1 MKGTPARSL
10 RQIGRAAM
18 NAALAAVLA
27 IGLVSSWSIG
37 DKAYAD
43 TGSVWISNNGTETYD
58 GYTTNFFTANGQ
70 VAWCSQPNLSTA
82 AGAYSYWTT
91 RGDASTAWTAYA
103 VAMLYADTSSIFDKD
118 PRVGR
123 PLTSLDNNPVKDGVG
138 AYLDRIRDSC
148 NNDDSWYTRSH
159 VLLSYA
165 ANEAMSGWCDPF
177 KGCTNRGDWEAQCSE
192 FWNACWTVASG
203 GCLPGV
209 SQAECDELRAV
220 AQTSEIAFTNTS
232 GTQSVTWL
240 AKIGVGYGAIDL
252 SKASDDASI
261 TEGNPMYDLSG
272 ARYGIYRSWD
282 DAASRASEAASMT
295 TDGNGYAWC
304 GRLSQGTYYVRETA
318 APAGYEVDD
327 AIYEVY
333 VKAGSTARVNGDQ
346 VSDEVASLTG
356 GPTLAKYDA
365 EGAYIEGGNQPQGD
379 ASLALAEYTIKYY
392 AANDASGTQTRTWVL
407 RTDANGQIDLAK
419 AKDSFE
425 VDGQTYSYKVSGDDF
440 YEHRGSVC
448 LPLGTVTV
456 QETRAPQGYLLPN
469 PAPVR
474 VGHIK
479 QGHTSSIIW
488 EDGKAVQDENTGASK
503 QADGETVVRCG
514 LSIDKSDF
522 ENKQYA
528 ALGGAELDGAVF
540 EVVNNSKHDVRVGG
554 VLYGNGEVVATLTV
568 ADGRATTDADGD
580 GVDRTLPFGTYTVR
594 ETIAGEGYTIS
605 EDVVNVTGD
614 DFSRDGAVIE
624 KKRAD
629 GEGIENKV
637 KRGDV
642 EFTKADA
649 STGKRLAGVAFSITS
664 DTTGESHVA
673 VTDGNG
679 YFSSSSAKHSENTN
693 ANDKAV
699 TYEDGEAVVDSS
711 KLDANA
717 GVWFGA
723 WGEGKMTAAD
733 DSLGAL
739 PWDTYTVREL
749 RCEGNSGLQLVSDIK
764 LVVSKDKVSVT
775 LGTIDDTVPTV
786 STTAFSG
793 ELGNKKIVADAEAV
807 ELCDRV
813 AYSGV
818 VPGFE
823 YTVRGTV
830 YDKSTGAPLMI
841 DGKKVCAEKPFT
853 AEGTSGQLE
862 MEFTLADTSAI
873 ADGAKLVVF
882 EDLYQG
888 REKVASHADISDSE
902 QTIAVA
908 RPKIGTTALDGESA
922 THDAVRDTEMGVVDS
937 VAYKGCIPGREYKV
951 CGKLVDK
958 ATGEAIR
965 DAAGVEVCAQT
976 TFTPDAADGTVE
988 VVFAFDGSNLAE
1000 GTQMV
1005 AFETLT
1011 RNGREMAVHAD
1022 VEDAAQTVTVT
1033 VPGVATTATDEA
1045 DGDKTVAADPASGVV
1060 DTVEL
1065 TGLVVG
1071 REYTL
1076 RAALMS
1082 VDADGNAAPLQSG
1095 GEPVRAEKTFTATE
1109 ANMTVDMPM
1118 AFDSSAL
1125 AEGAKLVA
1133 FEELARGEAVIAD
1146 HKDASDEG
1154 QTVTVAH
1161 PRVGTVAGDA
1171 LDGDKLVSC
1180 DTEMR
1185 VVDTVSYSGVVPGRE
1200 YTVEGT
1206 LMVKS
1211 TYDDGAIAAEPL
1223 LRGGEPVVASATFTP
1238 EGTEGTATVEFAFDG
1253 SDLPE
1258 GTELVAFEKLL
1269 RAGAEVASHEDAADT
1284 GQTVTV
1290 IKPILRTTALDSVD
1304 GDKVVASDPEACV
1317 VDKVAFA
1324 NAAPGKAYRVVGE
1337 LVELDADGQPGQV
1350 VARGET
1356 AFTAEKASG
1365 EVEVRFDVDATALV
1379 GKKLVVFEH
1388 LYRGETMICEHADAD
1403 DADQTIDEVRKPE
1416 IATIA
1421 ADVVDGDKAAVADRS
1436 LKIGD
1441 EVRLSGVVPGREY
1454 TLRASVIVLSPV
1466 IGEDGQTQGW
1476 EKVGEVDGAPMGETT
1491 FTADAADCTQ
1501 KVELP
1506 EMSEVPLSDEAAWL
1520 EVLKGASG
1528 KHSWRAWERLCFDGK
1543 LAAERSRIAHERTG
1557 ESMNDWDARTWCD
1570 ENGIDPVA
1578 SDWQASLV
1586 AQGASFLAGR
1596 RLGGRINLADAAAR
1610 AVSCAVSGGTGYH
1623 TERDFANDPSLG
1635 ELAYLVATGAE
1646 GYRCPLLTTWL
1657 EETTAEAEKEYREAT
1672 ARKSDSSYHYVR
1684 SIGERIE
1691 LKMGERAWDDAVEE
1705 VGRLIE
1711 PWRAERAAHIAAFK
1725 DSDAPA
1731 AVAYRSRAEHLNENV
1746 EALQEV
1752 APDDLRPSDISASL
1766 GSTWIP
1772 ADDVKDFMIEEI
1784 GLTWVSSEDKIIV
1797 SYSPV
1802 TAKWSVKAP
1811 GVSWKPEGLEKWG
1824 TDRVDPIEMIKSSLN
1839 CARVTVRDAQVEIDP
1854 ISGEEKIKKVVNPA
1868 ETLAAQQKQSALE
1881 DRFAAW
1887 VWEDEKR
1894 ASRLAKEYNERF
1906 NSIVPRAFDG
1916 AELRFPD
1923 MNSGIALR
1931 PWQRDAVARILQGRT
1946 GTLLAHTVGAGKT
1959 MEFCAGAMESKR
1971 LGLCNKP
1978 MIVVPNHLV
1987 DQTAAEFLTLYPAA
2001 RLLVARKE
2009 DFKKENRRALMAR
2022 TATGDWDSIIVG
2034 QSQFEMLP
2042 LSPAAQKTYVQQRID
2057 EFQEACRIAKEQAG
2071 KRDPTVKEM
2080 ERQLARFQARME
2092 ALIKEE
2098 RKDDAGGITFD
2109 ATGVDMLVVD
2119 EAHAYKNL
2127 ALQTKMSRVA
2137 GVASHGSQRS
2147 EDMLMKTRWLHERYG
2162 GRNIVFATGTPVS
2175 NSMVELYNMQTY
2187 LDPETLRSMGINCFD
2202 EWATTFGKREVSFE
2216 ITPEGGGYQQKERFS
2231 RFVNMPELMS
2241 AARTFSDIKMAADID
2256 LKLPECEVHAV
2267 AVQPTEEQKAAVED
2281 LIARAERLRE
2291 GHVDPTVDNMLKVT
2305 GDGRKV
2311 ALDVRLLDP
2320 ESATDDIE
2328 PGGKIE
2334 ACAENVRRIWKD
2346 TADQRGAQLVFC
2358 DTSTPASGKW
2368 NIYEDLKRR
2377 LVDLGI
2383 PSAQIAFVH
2392 DAGDKPERKEALF
2405 ARVREGDVRVLI
2417 GSTEKMGT
2425 GTNVQDRLAATHDLD
2440 CPWRPADL
2448 EQRQGRIMRQGNR
2461 FEHVDVFRYVCV
2473 GTFDS
2478 YLYQLVEGKQRF
2490 VSQVFSSDAGAREV
2504 GDLDDAVT
2512 LSYSQMKAAAAG
2524 DDRIRER
2531 MELENKVTRL
2541 TMLKQTHE
2549 GQARRASRR
2558 AEETLPKRIADAQ
2571 ETLAAAKADAARTL
2585 SGWEASGMAIS
2596 GRSYADKKEAGA
2608 ALRAAADRVPAGLSQ
2623 EIGSYR
2629 GLSVM
2634 ARMEAAT
2641 GLPTLG
2647 LSGERTFWV
2656 SRSAYV
2662 QPIRNVDSLDK
2673 IADMVLEA
2681 PARLEAEIAEAKAE
2695 LEAARTAAEAP
2706 FPQAEELASALARI
2720 SVLDEE
2726 LGIAPGDAPEDDD
2739 APSEGGSAIAG
2750 GQRLPASEQDN
2761 ELPAE
2766 LSASLESVT
2775 VKETTEPAAKDS
2787 VMPITKM
2794 AGQYDPDD
2802 PPTVQLACLM
2812 DDLTKFTYHRI
2823 NGRPAPDMPAGG
2835 PRETSELIAKLA
2847 AELGPAGD
2855 KWMARVEELRNVVRK
2870 RNEKN
2875 AAGADGGAKAKGQQP
2890 HAQAKSRF
2898 KRK

>member
-27 IGLVSSWSIG
+27 IGLVPSWSIG

-138 AYLDRIRDSC
+138 AYLDRIRDSY

-261 TEGNPMYDLSG
+261 TDGNPMYDLSG

-976 TFTPDAADGTVE
+976 TFTPDAADGAVE

-1337 LVELDADGQPGQV
+1337 LVELDGDGQPGQV

-1501 KVELP
+1501 KVELTVP
-1506 EMSEVPLSDEAAWL
+1506 ALSIEGCKLVVTERLYRGKVEVADHVSQDDAGQTIEVTSSRIGTTATDGLDGDKNVVADFRAKIVDAIAYENLVPGVEHTAIGLLMDKGTCTPVLVGAESDEQYAELSEQARGL
-1520 EVLKGASG
+1520 AEMLVRAIDGDEVGEVEGDDAS
-1528 KHSWRAWERLCFDGK
+1528 S
-1543 LAAERSRIAHERTG
+1543 
-1557 ESMNDWDARTWCD
+1557 
-1570 ENGIDPVA
+1570 
-1578 SDWQASLV
+1578 
-1586 AQGASFLAGR
+1586 
-1596 RLGGRINLADAAAR
+1596 
-1610 AVSCAVSGGTGYH
+1610 
-1623 TERDFANDPSLG
+1623 
-1635 ELAYLVATGAE
+1635 
-1646 GYRCPLLTTWL
+1646 
-1657 EETTAEAEKEYREAT
+1657 AEAE
-1672 ARKSDSSYHYVR
+1672 
-1684 SIGERIE
+1684 G
-1691 LKMGERAWDDAVEE
+1691 
-1705 VGRLIE
+1705 
-1711 PWRAERAAHIAAFK
+1711 
-1725 DSDAPA
+1725 
-1731 AVAYRSRAEHLNENV
+1731 
-1746 EALQEV
+1746 
-1752 APDDLRPSDISASL
+1752 
-1766 GSTWIP
+1766 
-1772 ADDVKDFMIEEI
+1772 
-1784 GLTWVSSEDKIIV
+1784 
-1797 SYSPV
+1797 
-1802 TAKWSVKAP
+1802 
-1811 GVSWKPEGLEKWG
+1811 
-1824 TDRVDPIEMIKSSLN
+1824 
-1839 CARVTVRDAQVEIDP
+1839 
-1854 ISGEEKIKKVVNPA
+1854 
-1868 ETLAAQQKQSALE
+1868 
-1881 DRFAAW
+1881 
-1887 VWEDEKR
+1887 
-1894 ASRLAKEYNERF
+1894 
-1906 NSIVPRAFDG
+1906 
-1916 AELRFPD
+1916 
-1923 MNSGIALR
+1923 
-1931 PWQRDAVARILQGRT
+1931 
-1946 GTLLAHTVGAGKT
+1946 
-1959 MEFCAGAMESKR
+1959 
-1971 LGLCNKP
+1971 
-1978 MIVVPNHLV
+1978 
-1987 DQTAAEFLTLYPAA
+1987 
-2001 RLLVARKE
+2001 
-2009 DFKKENRRALMAR
+2009 
-2022 TATGDWDSIIVG
+2022 
-2034 QSQFEMLP
+2034 
-2042 LSPAAQKTYVQQRID
+2042 
-2057 EFQEACRIAKEQAG
+2057 
-2071 KRDPTVKEM
+2071 
-2080 ERQLARFQARME
+2080 
-2092 ALIKEE
+2092 
-2098 RKDDAGGITFD
+2098 
-2109 ATGVDMLVVD
+2109 D
-2119 EAHAYKNL
+2119 EA
-2127 ALQTKMSRVA
+2127 
-2137 GVASHGSQRS
+2137 
-2147 EDMLMKTRWLHERYG
+2147 D
-2162 GRNIVFATGTPVS
+2162 GT
-2175 NSMVELYNMQTY
+2175 
-2187 LDPETLRSMGINCFD
+2187 
-2202 EWATTFGKREVSFE
+2202 
-2216 ITPEGGGYQQKERFS
+2216 
-2231 RFVNMPELMS
+2231 
-2241 AARTFSDIKMAADID
+2241 
-2256 LKLPECEVHAV
+2256 
-2267 AVQPTEEQKAAVED
+2267 
-2281 LIARAERLRE
+2281 
-2291 GHVDPTVDNMLKVT
+2291 
-2305 GDGRKV
+2305 
-2311 ALDVRLLDP
+2311 
-2320 ESATDDIE
+2320 
-2328 PGGKIE
+2328 
-2334 ACAENVRRIWKD
+2334 
-2346 TADQRGAQLVFC
+2346 
-2358 DTSTPASGKW
+2358 
-2368 NIYEDLKRR
+2368 
-2377 LVDLGI
+2377 
-2383 PSAQIAFVH
+2383 
-2392 DAGDKPERKEALF
+2392 
-2405 ARVREGDVRVLI
+2405 
-2417 GSTEKMGT
+2417 
-2425 GTNVQDRLAATHDLD
+2425 
-2440 CPWRPADL
+2440 
-2448 EQRQGRIMRQGNR
+2448 
-2461 FEHVDVFRYVCV
+2461 
-2473 GTFDS
+2473 
-2478 YLYQLVEGKQRF
+2478 
-2490 VSQVFSSDAGAREV
+2490 SSDAGAIDEAAARAELAAAFAGAHKTGEMDLATLKQKVAEAYPELADHLVWSETAFTPEEADGEV
-2504 GDLDDAVT
+2504 EVTFDFDASRWLETSGCEATVFEMLVRDGQLAAVHADIDDEGQTVAIVPPGIGTELTDTTDGDHAVQPSTTAKLVDTVSYENLIPGKSYKLSGKLMDKQTGEAVLVDGAEVTAEAEFTPEEASGTAEVTFEFDSTGLTGKSIVCFERLDKEGLEVAVHADIDDEAQT
-2512 LSYSQMKAAAAG
+2512 VTVDVPGAPIDETVGEAYDDTGAAIGYAAAG
-2524 DDRIRER
+2524 
-2531 MELENKVTRL
+2531 
-2541 TMLKQTHE
+2541 
-2549 GQARRASRR
+2549 AA
-2558 AEETLPKRIADAQ
+2558 A
-2571 ETLAAAKADAARTL
+2571 LAAAGTGAVAWGLRRRRKADDEDAA
-2585 SGWEASGMAIS
+2585 
-2596 GRSYADKKEAGA
+2596 
-2608 ALRAAADRVPAGLSQ
+2608 Q
-2623 EIGSYR
+2623 
-2629 GLSVM
+2629 
-2634 ARMEAAT
+2634 
-2641 GLPTLG
+2641 
-2647 LSGERTFWV
+2647 
-2656 SRSAYV
+2656 
-2662 QPIRNVDSLDK
+2662 
-2673 IADMVLEA
+2673 
-2681 PARLEAEIAEAKAE
+2681 
-2695 LEAARTAAEAP
+2695 
-2706 FPQAEELASALARI
+2706 
-2720 SVLDEE
+2720 
-2726 LGIAPGDAPEDDD
+2726 
-2739 APSEGGSAIAG
+2739 
-2750 GQRLPASEQDN
+2750 
-2761 ELPAE
+2761 
-2766 LSASLESVT
+2766 
-2775 VKETTEPAAKDS
+2775 
-2787 VMPITKM
+2787 
-2794 AGQYDPDD
+2794 
-2802 PPTVQLACLM
+2802 
-2812 DDLTKFTYHRI
+2812 H
-2823 NGRPAPDMPAGG
+2823 
-2835 PRETSELIAKLA
+2835 
-2847 AELGPAGD
+2847 
-2855 KWMARVEELRNVVRK
+2855 
-2870 RNEKN
+2870 
-2875 AAGADGGAKAKGQQP
+2875 
-2890 HAQAKSRF
+2890 
-2898 KRK
+2898 

>member
-27 IGLVSSWSIG
+27 IGLVPSWSIG

-138 AYLDRIRDSC
+138 AYLDRIRDSY
-148 NNDDSWYTRSH
+148 NNDDSWCTRSH

-261 TEGNPMYDLSG
+261 TDGNPMYDLSG
-272 ARYGIYRSWD
+272 SRYGIYRSWD

-1403 DADQTIDEVRKPE
+1403 DADQTIDEVRTPE

-1476 EKVGEVDGAPMGETT
+1476 EKVREVDGAPMGETT

-1501 KVELP
+1501 KVELTVP
-1506 EMSEVPLSDEAAWL
+1506 ALSIEGCKLVVTERLYRGKVEVADHVSQDDAGQTIEVTSSRIGTTATDGLDGDKNVVADFRAKIVDAIAYENLVPGVEHTAIGLLMDKGTCTPVLVGAESDEQYAELSEQARGL
-1520 EVLKGASG
+1520 AEMLVRAIDGDEVGEVEGDDAS
-1528 KHSWRAWERLCFDGK
+1528 S
-1543 LAAERSRIAHERTG
+1543 
-1557 ESMNDWDARTWCD
+1557 
-1570 ENGIDPVA
+1570 
-1578 SDWQASLV
+1578 
-1586 AQGASFLAGR
+1586 
-1596 RLGGRINLADAAAR
+1596 
-1610 AVSCAVSGGTGYH
+1610 
-1623 TERDFANDPSLG
+1623 
-1635 ELAYLVATGAE
+1635 
-1646 GYRCPLLTTWL
+1646 
-1657 EETTAEAEKEYREAT
+1657 AEAE
-1672 ARKSDSSYHYVR
+1672 
-1684 SIGERIE
+1684 G
-1691 LKMGERAWDDAVEE
+1691 
-1705 VGRLIE
+1705 
-1711 PWRAERAAHIAAFK
+1711 
-1725 DSDAPA
+1725 
-1731 AVAYRSRAEHLNENV
+1731 
-1746 EALQEV
+1746 
-1752 APDDLRPSDISASL
+1752 
-1766 GSTWIP
+1766 
-1772 ADDVKDFMIEEI
+1772 
-1784 GLTWVSSEDKIIV
+1784 
-1797 SYSPV
+1797 
-1802 TAKWSVKAP
+1802 
-1811 GVSWKPEGLEKWG
+1811 
-1824 TDRVDPIEMIKSSLN
+1824 
-1839 CARVTVRDAQVEIDP
+1839 
-1854 ISGEEKIKKVVNPA
+1854 
-1868 ETLAAQQKQSALE
+1868 
-1881 DRFAAW
+1881 
-1887 VWEDEKR
+1887 
-1894 ASRLAKEYNERF
+1894 
-1906 NSIVPRAFDG
+1906 
-1916 AELRFPD
+1916 
-1923 MNSGIALR
+1923 
-1931 PWQRDAVARILQGRT
+1931 
-1946 GTLLAHTVGAGKT
+1946 
-1959 MEFCAGAMESKR
+1959 
-1971 LGLCNKP
+1971 
-1978 MIVVPNHLV
+1978 
-1987 DQTAAEFLTLYPAA
+1987 
-2001 RLLVARKE
+2001 
-2009 DFKKENRRALMAR
+2009 
-2022 TATGDWDSIIVG
+2022 
-2034 QSQFEMLP
+2034 
-2042 LSPAAQKTYVQQRID
+2042 
-2057 EFQEACRIAKEQAG
+2057 
-2071 KRDPTVKEM
+2071 
-2080 ERQLARFQARME
+2080 
-2092 ALIKEE
+2092 
-2098 RKDDAGGITFD
+2098 
-2109 ATGVDMLVVD
+2109 D
-2119 EAHAYKNL
+2119 EA
-2127 ALQTKMSRVA
+2127 
-2137 GVASHGSQRS
+2137 
-2147 EDMLMKTRWLHERYG
+2147 D
-2162 GRNIVFATGTPVS
+2162 GT
-2175 NSMVELYNMQTY
+2175 
-2187 LDPETLRSMGINCFD
+2187 
-2202 EWATTFGKREVSFE
+2202 
-2216 ITPEGGGYQQKERFS
+2216 
-2231 RFVNMPELMS
+2231 
-2241 AARTFSDIKMAADID
+2241 
-2256 LKLPECEVHAV
+2256 
-2267 AVQPTEEQKAAVED
+2267 
-2281 LIARAERLRE
+2281 
-2291 GHVDPTVDNMLKVT
+2291 
-2305 GDGRKV
+2305 
-2311 ALDVRLLDP
+2311 
-2320 ESATDDIE
+2320 
-2328 PGGKIE
+2328 
-2334 ACAENVRRIWKD
+2334 
-2346 TADQRGAQLVFC
+2346 
-2358 DTSTPASGKW
+2358 
-2368 NIYEDLKRR
+2368 
-2377 LVDLGI
+2377 
-2383 PSAQIAFVH
+2383 
-2392 DAGDKPERKEALF
+2392 
-2405 ARVREGDVRVLI
+2405 
-2417 GSTEKMGT
+2417 
-2425 GTNVQDRLAATHDLD
+2425 
-2440 CPWRPADL
+2440 
-2448 EQRQGRIMRQGNR
+2448 
-2461 FEHVDVFRYVCV
+2461 
-2473 GTFDS
+2473 
-2478 YLYQLVEGKQRF
+2478 
-2490 VSQVFSSDAGAREV
+2490 SSDAGAIDEAAARAELAAAFAGAHKTGEMDLATLKQKVAEAYPELADHLVWSETAFTPEEADGEV
-2504 GDLDDAVT
+2504 EVTFDFDASRWLETSGCEATVFEMLVRDGQLAAVHADIDDEGQTVAIVPPGIGTELTDTTDGDHAVQPSTTAKLVDTVSYENLIPGKSYKLSGKLMDKQTGEAVLVDGAEVTAEAEFTPEEASGTAEVTFEFDSTGLTGKSIVCFERLDKEGLEVAVHADIDDEAQT
-2512 LSYSQMKAAAAG
+2512 VTVDVPGAPVDETVGEAYDDTGAAIGYAAAG
-2524 DDRIRER
+2524 
-2531 MELENKVTRL
+2531 
-2541 TMLKQTHE
+2541 
-2549 GQARRASRR
+2549 AA
-2558 AEETLPKRIADAQ
+2558 A
-2571 ETLAAAKADAARTL
+2571 LAAAGTGAVAWGLRRRRKADDEDAA
-2585 SGWEASGMAIS
+2585 
-2596 GRSYADKKEAGA
+2596 
-2608 ALRAAADRVPAGLSQ
+2608 Q
-2623 EIGSYR
+2623 
-2629 GLSVM
+2629 
-2634 ARMEAAT
+2634 
-2641 GLPTLG
+2641 
-2647 LSGERTFWV
+2647 
-2656 SRSAYV
+2656 
-2662 QPIRNVDSLDK
+2662 
-2673 IADMVLEA
+2673 
-2681 PARLEAEIAEAKAE
+2681 
-2695 LEAARTAAEAP
+2695 
-2706 FPQAEELASALARI
+2706 
-2720 SVLDEE
+2720 
-2726 LGIAPGDAPEDDD
+2726 
-2739 APSEGGSAIAG
+2739 
-2750 GQRLPASEQDN
+2750 
-2761 ELPAE
+2761 
-2766 LSASLESVT
+2766 
-2775 VKETTEPAAKDS
+2775 
-2787 VMPITKM
+2787 
-2794 AGQYDPDD
+2794 
-2802 PPTVQLACLM
+2802 
-2812 DDLTKFTYHRI
+2812 H
-2823 NGRPAPDMPAGG
+2823 
-2835 PRETSELIAKLA
+2835 
-2847 AELGPAGD
+2847 
-2855 KWMARVEELRNVVRK
+2855 
-2870 RNEKN
+2870 
-2875 AAGADGGAKAKGQQP
+2875 
-2890 HAQAKSRF
+2890 
-2898 KRK
+2898 

>member
-27 IGLVSSWSIG
+27 IGLVPSWSIG

-261 TEGNPMYDLSG
+261 TDGNPMYDLSG

-282 DAASRASEAASMT
+282 DASSRASEAASMT

-488 EDGKAVQDENTGASK
+488 EDGKAVQDEHTGASK

-1284 GQTVTV
+1284 GQTVTA

-1501 KVELP
+1501 KVELTVP
-1506 EMSEVPLSDEAAWL
+1506 ALSIEGCKLVVTERLYRGKVEVADHVSQDDAGQTIEVTSSRIGTTATDGFDGDKNVVADFRAKILDAIAYENLVPGVEHTAIGLLMDKGTCTPVLVGAESDEQYAELSEQARGL
-1520 EVLKGASG
+1520 AEMLVRAIDGDEVGEVEGDDAS
-1528 KHSWRAWERLCFDGK
+1528 S
-1543 LAAERSRIAHERTG
+1543 
-1557 ESMNDWDARTWCD
+1557 
-1570 ENGIDPVA
+1570 
-1578 SDWQASLV
+1578 
-1586 AQGASFLAGR
+1586 
-1596 RLGGRINLADAAAR
+1596 
-1610 AVSCAVSGGTGYH
+1610 
-1623 TERDFANDPSLG
+1623 
-1635 ELAYLVATGAE
+1635 
-1646 GYRCPLLTTWL
+1646 
-1657 EETTAEAEKEYREAT
+1657 AEAE
-1672 ARKSDSSYHYVR
+1672 
-1684 SIGERIE
+1684 G
-1691 LKMGERAWDDAVEE
+1691 
-1705 VGRLIE
+1705 
-1711 PWRAERAAHIAAFK
+1711 
-1725 DSDAPA
+1725 
-1731 AVAYRSRAEHLNENV
+1731 
-1746 EALQEV
+1746 
-1752 APDDLRPSDISASL
+1752 
-1766 GSTWIP
+1766 
-1772 ADDVKDFMIEEI
+1772 
-1784 GLTWVSSEDKIIV
+1784 
-1797 SYSPV
+1797 
-1802 TAKWSVKAP
+1802 
-1811 GVSWKPEGLEKWG
+1811 
-1824 TDRVDPIEMIKSSLN
+1824 
-1839 CARVTVRDAQVEIDP
+1839 
-1854 ISGEEKIKKVVNPA
+1854 
-1868 ETLAAQQKQSALE
+1868 
-1881 DRFAAW
+1881 
-1887 VWEDEKR
+1887 
-1894 ASRLAKEYNERF
+1894 
-1906 NSIVPRAFDG
+1906 
-1916 AELRFPD
+1916 
-1923 MNSGIALR
+1923 
-1931 PWQRDAVARILQGRT
+1931 
-1946 GTLLAHTVGAGKT
+1946 
-1959 MEFCAGAMESKR
+1959 
-1971 LGLCNKP
+1971 
-1978 MIVVPNHLV
+1978 
-1987 DQTAAEFLTLYPAA
+1987 
-2001 RLLVARKE
+2001 
-2009 DFKKENRRALMAR
+2009 
-2022 TATGDWDSIIVG
+2022 
-2034 QSQFEMLP
+2034 
-2042 LSPAAQKTYVQQRID
+2042 
-2057 EFQEACRIAKEQAG
+2057 
-2071 KRDPTVKEM
+2071 
-2080 ERQLARFQARME
+2080 
-2092 ALIKEE
+2092 
-2098 RKDDAGGITFD
+2098 
-2109 ATGVDMLVVD
+2109 D
-2119 EAHAYKNL
+2119 EA
-2127 ALQTKMSRVA
+2127 
-2137 GVASHGSQRS
+2137 
-2147 EDMLMKTRWLHERYG
+2147 D
-2162 GRNIVFATGTPVS
+2162 GT
-2175 NSMVELYNMQTY
+2175 
-2187 LDPETLRSMGINCFD
+2187 
-2202 EWATTFGKREVSFE
+2202 
-2216 ITPEGGGYQQKERFS
+2216 
-2231 RFVNMPELMS
+2231 
-2241 AARTFSDIKMAADID
+2241 
-2256 LKLPECEVHAV
+2256 
-2267 AVQPTEEQKAAVED
+2267 
-2281 LIARAERLRE
+2281 
-2291 GHVDPTVDNMLKVT
+2291 
-2305 GDGRKV
+2305 
-2311 ALDVRLLDP
+2311 
-2320 ESATDDIE
+2320 
-2328 PGGKIE
+2328 
-2334 ACAENVRRIWKD
+2334 
-2346 TADQRGAQLVFC
+2346 
-2358 DTSTPASGKW
+2358 
-2368 NIYEDLKRR
+2368 
-2377 LVDLGI
+2377 
-2383 PSAQIAFVH
+2383 
-2392 DAGDKPERKEALF
+2392 
-2405 ARVREGDVRVLI
+2405 
-2417 GSTEKMGT
+2417 
-2425 GTNVQDRLAATHDLD
+2425 
-2440 CPWRPADL
+2440 
-2448 EQRQGRIMRQGNR
+2448 
-2461 FEHVDVFRYVCV
+2461 
-2473 GTFDS
+2473 
-2478 YLYQLVEGKQRF
+2478 
-2490 VSQVFSSDAGAREV
+2490 SSDAGAIDEAAARAELAAAFAGAHKTGEMDLATLKQKVAEAYPELADHLVWSETAFTPEEADGEV
-2504 GDLDDAVT
+2504 EVTFDFDASRWLETSGCEATVFEMLVRDGQLAAVHADIDDEGQTVAIVPPGIGTELTDTTDGDHAVQPSTTAKLVDTVSYENLIPGKSYKLSGKLMDKQTGKAVLVDGAEVTAEAEFTPEEASGTAEVTFEFDSTGLTGKSIVCFERLDKEGLEVAVHADIDDEAQT
-2512 LSYSQMKAAAAG
+2512 VTVDVPGAPVDETVGEAYDDTGAAIGYAAAG
-2524 DDRIRER
+2524 
-2531 MELENKVTRL
+2531 
-2541 TMLKQTHE
+2541 
-2549 GQARRASRR
+2549 AA
-2558 AEETLPKRIADAQ
+2558 A
-2571 ETLAAAKADAARTL
+2571 LAAAGTGAVAWGLRRRRKADDEDAA
-2585 SGWEASGMAIS
+2585 
-2596 GRSYADKKEAGA
+2596 
-2608 ALRAAADRVPAGLSQ
+2608 Q
-2623 EIGSYR
+2623 
-2629 GLSVM
+2629 
-2634 ARMEAAT
+2634 
-2641 GLPTLG
+2641 
-2647 LSGERTFWV
+2647 
-2656 SRSAYV
+2656 
-2662 QPIRNVDSLDK
+2662 
-2673 IADMVLEA
+2673 
-2681 PARLEAEIAEAKAE
+2681 
-2695 LEAARTAAEAP
+2695 
-2706 FPQAEELASALARI
+2706 
-2720 SVLDEE
+2720 
-2726 LGIAPGDAPEDDD
+2726 
-2739 APSEGGSAIAG
+2739 
-2750 GQRLPASEQDN
+2750 
-2761 ELPAE
+2761 
-2766 LSASLESVT
+2766 
-2775 VKETTEPAAKDS
+2775 
-2787 VMPITKM
+2787 
-2794 AGQYDPDD
+2794 
-2802 PPTVQLACLM
+2802 
-2812 DDLTKFTYHRI
+2812 H
-2823 NGRPAPDMPAGG
+2823 
-2835 PRETSELIAKLA
+2835 
-2847 AELGPAGD
+2847 
-2855 KWMARVEELRNVVRK
+2855 
-2870 RNEKN
+2870 
-2875 AAGADGGAKAKGQQP
+2875 
-2890 HAQAKSRF
+2890 
-2898 KRK
+2898 

>member
-27 IGLVSSWSIG
+27 IGLVPSWSIG

-138 AYLDRIRDSC
+138 AYLDRIRDSY

-261 TEGNPMYDLSG
+261 TDGNPMYDLSG

-862 MEFTLADTSAI
+862 MEFTLADTSSI

-1501 KVELP
+1501 KVELTVP
-1506 EMSEVPLSDEAAWL
+1506 ALSIEGCKLVVTERLYRGKVEVADHVSQDDAGQTIEVTSSRIGTTATDGLDGDKNVVADFRAKIVDAIAYENLVPGVEHTAIGLLMDKGTCTPVLVGAESDEQYAELSEQARGL
-1520 EVLKGASG
+1520 AEMLVRAIDGDEVGEVEGDDAS
-1528 KHSWRAWERLCFDGK
+1528 S
-1543 LAAERSRIAHERTG
+1543 
-1557 ESMNDWDARTWCD
+1557 
-1570 ENGIDPVA
+1570 
-1578 SDWQASLV
+1578 
-1586 AQGASFLAGR
+1586 
-1596 RLGGRINLADAAAR
+1596 
-1610 AVSCAVSGGTGYH
+1610 
-1623 TERDFANDPSLG
+1623 
-1635 ELAYLVATGAE
+1635 
-1646 GYRCPLLTTWL
+1646 
-1657 EETTAEAEKEYREAT
+1657 AEAE
-1672 ARKSDSSYHYVR
+1672 
-1684 SIGERIE
+1684 G
-1691 LKMGERAWDDAVEE
+1691 
-1705 VGRLIE
+1705 
-1711 PWRAERAAHIAAFK
+1711 
-1725 DSDAPA
+1725 
-1731 AVAYRSRAEHLNENV
+1731 
-1746 EALQEV
+1746 
-1752 APDDLRPSDISASL
+1752 
-1766 GSTWIP
+1766 
-1772 ADDVKDFMIEEI
+1772 
-1784 GLTWVSSEDKIIV
+1784 
-1797 SYSPV
+1797 
-1802 TAKWSVKAP
+1802 
-1811 GVSWKPEGLEKWG
+1811 
-1824 TDRVDPIEMIKSSLN
+1824 
-1839 CARVTVRDAQVEIDP
+1839 
-1854 ISGEEKIKKVVNPA
+1854 
-1868 ETLAAQQKQSALE
+1868 
-1881 DRFAAW
+1881 
-1887 VWEDEKR
+1887 
-1894 ASRLAKEYNERF
+1894 
-1906 NSIVPRAFDG
+1906 
-1916 AELRFPD
+1916 
-1923 MNSGIALR
+1923 
-1931 PWQRDAVARILQGRT
+1931 
-1946 GTLLAHTVGAGKT
+1946 
-1959 MEFCAGAMESKR
+1959 
-1971 LGLCNKP
+1971 
-1978 MIVVPNHLV
+1978 
-1987 DQTAAEFLTLYPAA
+1987 
-2001 RLLVARKE
+2001 
-2009 DFKKENRRALMAR
+2009 
-2022 TATGDWDSIIVG
+2022 
-2034 QSQFEMLP
+2034 
-2042 LSPAAQKTYVQQRID
+2042 
-2057 EFQEACRIAKEQAG
+2057 
-2071 KRDPTVKEM
+2071 
-2080 ERQLARFQARME
+2080 
-2092 ALIKEE
+2092 
-2098 RKDDAGGITFD
+2098 
-2109 ATGVDMLVVD
+2109 D
-2119 EAHAYKNL
+2119 EA
-2127 ALQTKMSRVA
+2127 
-2137 GVASHGSQRS
+2137 
-2147 EDMLMKTRWLHERYG
+2147 D
-2162 GRNIVFATGTPVS
+2162 GT
-2175 NSMVELYNMQTY
+2175 
-2187 LDPETLRSMGINCFD
+2187 
-2202 EWATTFGKREVSFE
+2202 
-2216 ITPEGGGYQQKERFS
+2216 
-2231 RFVNMPELMS
+2231 
-2241 AARTFSDIKMAADID
+2241 
-2256 LKLPECEVHAV
+2256 
-2267 AVQPTEEQKAAVED
+2267 
-2281 LIARAERLRE
+2281 
-2291 GHVDPTVDNMLKVT
+2291 
-2305 GDGRKV
+2305 
-2311 ALDVRLLDP
+2311 
-2320 ESATDDIE
+2320 
-2328 PGGKIE
+2328 
-2334 ACAENVRRIWKD
+2334 
-2346 TADQRGAQLVFC
+2346 
-2358 DTSTPASGKW
+2358 
-2368 NIYEDLKRR
+2368 
-2377 LVDLGI
+2377 
-2383 PSAQIAFVH
+2383 
-2392 DAGDKPERKEALF
+2392 
-2405 ARVREGDVRVLI
+2405 
-2417 GSTEKMGT
+2417 
-2425 GTNVQDRLAATHDLD
+2425 
-2440 CPWRPADL
+2440 
-2448 EQRQGRIMRQGNR
+2448 
-2461 FEHVDVFRYVCV
+2461 
-2473 GTFDS
+2473 
-2478 YLYQLVEGKQRF
+2478 
-2490 VSQVFSSDAGAREV
+2490 SSDAGAIDEAAARAELAAAFAGAHKTGEMDLATLKQKVAEAYPELADHLVWSETAFTPEEADGEV
-2504 GDLDDAVT
+2504 EVTFDFDASRWLETSGCEATVFEMLVRDGQLAAVHADIDDEGQTVAIVPPGIGTELTDTTDGDHAVQPSTTAKLVDTVSYENLIPGKSYKLSGKLMDKQTGKAVLVDGAEVTAEAEFTPEEASGTAEVTFEFDSTGLTGKSIVCFERLDKEGLEVAVHADIDDEAQT
-2512 LSYSQMKAAAAG
+2512 VTVDVPGAPVDETVGEAYDDTGAAIGYAAAG
-2524 DDRIRER
+2524 
-2531 MELENKVTRL
+2531 
-2541 TMLKQTHE
+2541 
-2549 GQARRASRR
+2549 AA
-2558 AEETLPKRIADAQ
+2558 A
-2571 ETLAAAKADAARTL
+2571 LAAAGTGAVAWGLRRRRKADDEDAA
-2585 SGWEASGMAIS
+2585 
-2596 GRSYADKKEAGA
+2596 
-2608 ALRAAADRVPAGLSQ
+2608 Q
-2623 EIGSYR
+2623 
-2629 GLSVM
+2629 
-2634 ARMEAAT
+2634 
-2641 GLPTLG
+2641 
-2647 LSGERTFWV
+2647 
-2656 SRSAYV
+2656 
-2662 QPIRNVDSLDK
+2662 
-2673 IADMVLEA
+2673 
-2681 PARLEAEIAEAKAE
+2681 
-2695 LEAARTAAEAP
+2695 
-2706 FPQAEELASALARI
+2706 
-2720 SVLDEE
+2720 
-2726 LGIAPGDAPEDDD
+2726 
-2739 APSEGGSAIAG
+2739 
-2750 GQRLPASEQDN
+2750 
-2761 ELPAE
+2761 
-2766 LSASLESVT
+2766 
-2775 VKETTEPAAKDS
+2775 
-2787 VMPITKM
+2787 
-2794 AGQYDPDD
+2794 
-2802 PPTVQLACLM
+2802 
-2812 DDLTKFTYHRI
+2812 H
-2823 NGRPAPDMPAGG
+2823 
-2835 PRETSELIAKLA
+2835 
-2847 AELGPAGD
+2847 
-2855 KWMARVEELRNVVRK
+2855 
-2870 RNEKN
+2870 
-2875 AAGADGGAKAKGQQP
+2875 
-2890 HAQAKSRF
+2890 
-2898 KRK
+2898 

>member
-27 IGLVSSWSIG
+27 IGLVPSWSIG

-138 AYLDRIRDSC
+138 AYLDRIRDSY

-261 TEGNPMYDLSG
+261 TDGNPMYDLSG

-594 ETIAGEGYTIS
+594 ETIA
-605 EDVVNVTGD
+605 
-614 DFSRDGAVIE
+614 
-624 KKRAD
+624 

-1501 KVELP
+1501 KVELTVP
-1506 EMSEVPLSDEAAWL
+1506 ALSIEGCKLVVTERLYRGKVEVADHVSQDDAGQTIEVTSSRIGTTATDGLDGDKNVVADFRAKIVDAIAYENLVPGVEHTAIGLLMDKGTCTPVLVGAESDEQYAELSEQARGL
-1520 EVLKGASG
+1520 AEMLVRAIDGDEVGEVEGDDAS
-1528 KHSWRAWERLCFDGK
+1528 S
-1543 LAAERSRIAHERTG
+1543 
-1557 ESMNDWDARTWCD
+1557 
-1570 ENGIDPVA
+1570 
-1578 SDWQASLV
+1578 
-1586 AQGASFLAGR
+1586 
-1596 RLGGRINLADAAAR
+1596 
-1610 AVSCAVSGGTGYH
+1610 
-1623 TERDFANDPSLG
+1623 
-1635 ELAYLVATGAE
+1635 
-1646 GYRCPLLTTWL
+1646 
-1657 EETTAEAEKEYREAT
+1657 AEAE
-1672 ARKSDSSYHYVR
+1672 
-1684 SIGERIE
+1684 G
-1691 LKMGERAWDDAVEE
+1691 
-1705 VGRLIE
+1705 
-1711 PWRAERAAHIAAFK
+1711 
-1725 DSDAPA
+1725 
-1731 AVAYRSRAEHLNENV
+1731 
-1746 EALQEV
+1746 
-1752 APDDLRPSDISASL
+1752 
-1766 GSTWIP
+1766 
-1772 ADDVKDFMIEEI
+1772 
-1784 GLTWVSSEDKIIV
+1784 
-1797 SYSPV
+1797 
-1802 TAKWSVKAP
+1802 
-1811 GVSWKPEGLEKWG
+1811 
-1824 TDRVDPIEMIKSSLN
+1824 
-1839 CARVTVRDAQVEIDP
+1839 
-1854 ISGEEKIKKVVNPA
+1854 
-1868 ETLAAQQKQSALE
+1868 
-1881 DRFAAW
+1881 
-1887 VWEDEKR
+1887 
-1894 ASRLAKEYNERF
+1894 
-1906 NSIVPRAFDG
+1906 
-1916 AELRFPD
+1916 
-1923 MNSGIALR
+1923 
-1931 PWQRDAVARILQGRT
+1931 
-1946 GTLLAHTVGAGKT
+1946 
-1959 MEFCAGAMESKR
+1959 
-1971 LGLCNKP
+1971 
-1978 MIVVPNHLV
+1978 
-1987 DQTAAEFLTLYPAA
+1987 
-2001 RLLVARKE
+2001 
-2009 DFKKENRRALMAR
+2009 
-2022 TATGDWDSIIVG
+2022 
-2034 QSQFEMLP
+2034 
-2042 LSPAAQKTYVQQRID
+2042 
-2057 EFQEACRIAKEQAG
+2057 
-2071 KRDPTVKEM
+2071 
-2080 ERQLARFQARME
+2080 
-2092 ALIKEE
+2092 
-2098 RKDDAGGITFD
+2098 
-2109 ATGVDMLVVD
+2109 D
-2119 EAHAYKNL
+2119 EA
-2127 ALQTKMSRVA
+2127 
-2137 GVASHGSQRS
+2137 
-2147 EDMLMKTRWLHERYG
+2147 D
-2162 GRNIVFATGTPVS
+2162 GT
-2175 NSMVELYNMQTY
+2175 
-2187 LDPETLRSMGINCFD
+2187 
-2202 EWATTFGKREVSFE
+2202 
-2216 ITPEGGGYQQKERFS
+2216 
-2231 RFVNMPELMS
+2231 
-2241 AARTFSDIKMAADID
+2241 
-2256 LKLPECEVHAV
+2256 
-2267 AVQPTEEQKAAVED
+2267 
-2281 LIARAERLRE
+2281 
-2291 GHVDPTVDNMLKVT
+2291 
-2305 GDGRKV
+2305 
-2311 ALDVRLLDP
+2311 
-2320 ESATDDIE
+2320 
-2328 PGGKIE
+2328 
-2334 ACAENVRRIWKD
+2334 
-2346 TADQRGAQLVFC
+2346 
-2358 DTSTPASGKW
+2358 
-2368 NIYEDLKRR
+2368 
-2377 LVDLGI
+2377 
-2383 PSAQIAFVH
+2383 
-2392 DAGDKPERKEALF
+2392 
-2405 ARVREGDVRVLI
+2405 
-2417 GSTEKMGT
+2417 
-2425 GTNVQDRLAATHDLD
+2425 
-2440 CPWRPADL
+2440 
-2448 EQRQGRIMRQGNR
+2448 
-2461 FEHVDVFRYVCV
+2461 
-2473 GTFDS
+2473 
-2478 YLYQLVEGKQRF
+2478 
-2490 VSQVFSSDAGAREV
+2490 SSDAGAIDEAAARAELAAAFAGAHKTGEMDLATLKQKVAEAYPELADHLVWSETAFTPEEADGEVEVTFDFDASRWLETSGCEATVFEMLVRDGQLAAVHADIDDEGQTVAIVPPGIGTELTDTTDGDHAVQPSTTAKLVDTVSYENLIPGKSYKLSGKLMDKQTGEAVLVDGAEVTAEAEFTPEEASGTAEVTFEFDSTGLTGKSIVCFERLDKEGLEVAVHADIDDEAQTVTVDVPGAPVDETVREAY
-2504 GDLDDAVT
+2504 DDTGAAIG
-2512 LSYSQMKAAAAG
+2512 YAAAG
-2524 DDRIRER
+2524 
-2531 MELENKVTRL
+2531 
-2541 TMLKQTHE
+2541 
-2549 GQARRASRR
+2549 AA
-2558 AEETLPKRIADAQ
+2558 A
-2571 ETLAAAKADAARTL
+2571 LAAAGTGAVAWGLRRRRKADDEDAA
-2585 SGWEASGMAIS
+2585 
-2596 GRSYADKKEAGA
+2596 
-2608 ALRAAADRVPAGLSQ
+2608 Q
-2623 EIGSYR
+2623 
-2629 GLSVM
+2629 
-2634 ARMEAAT
+2634 
-2641 GLPTLG
+2641 
-2647 LSGERTFWV
+2647 
-2656 SRSAYV
+2656 
-2662 QPIRNVDSLDK
+2662 
-2673 IADMVLEA
+2673 
-2681 PARLEAEIAEAKAE
+2681 
-2695 LEAARTAAEAP
+2695 
-2706 FPQAEELASALARI
+2706 
-2720 SVLDEE
+2720 
-2726 LGIAPGDAPEDDD
+2726 
-2739 APSEGGSAIAG
+2739 
-2750 GQRLPASEQDN
+2750 
-2761 ELPAE
+2761 
-2766 LSASLESVT
+2766 
-2775 VKETTEPAAKDS
+2775 
-2787 VMPITKM
+2787 
-2794 AGQYDPDD
+2794 
-2802 PPTVQLACLM
+2802 
-2812 DDLTKFTYHRI
+2812 H
-2823 NGRPAPDMPAGG
+2823 
-2835 PRETSELIAKLA
+2835 
-2847 AELGPAGD
+2847 
-2855 KWMARVEELRNVVRK
+2855 
-2870 RNEKN
+2870 
-2875 AAGADGGAKAKGQQP
+2875 
-2890 HAQAKSRF
+2890 
-2898 KRK
+2898 